1 MKPLSLIDHVLIELE
16 HSLRTCHVKPSSG
29 PRPYPAQKLQNPELS
44 EQDSAHSASLMRVNN
59 AGEVAAQ
66 GLYRGQ
72 ALTAGNESIKNDML
86 EAANE
91 ENEHL
96 NWCQTRL
103 SELGSHTSLLDPFW
117 YWGSFSLGLTAG
129 LIGDKWSLGFVEETE
144 KQVTRHLEKHL
155 DELPEQDHRSRVI
168 VDNMKQDEIKHAV
181 YAHNAGAAKLPIP
194 VRLAMNLVSK
204 VMTFSAYRI

>member
-1 MKPLSLIDHVLIELE
+1 MKVFSAIDKVLIELE
-16 HSLRTCHVKPSSG
+16 HSLRTCHVKPSIGS
-29 PRPYPAQKLQNPELS
+29 RPYPAKNIKHPDLN
-44 EQDSAHSASLMRVNN
+44 EQESSHAASLMRVNN

-72 ALTAGNESIKNDML
+72 AITARNGSIKNDML

-103 SELGSHTSLLDPFW
+103 TELGSRTSLLDPFW
-117 YWGSFSLGLTAG
+117 YWGSFGLGLTAG
-129 LIGDKWSLGFVEETE
+129 FIGDKWSLGFVEETE
-144 KQVTRHLEKHL
+144 NQVTRHLESHL
-155 DELPEQDHRSRVI
+155 NELPEQDHRSKTVL
-168 VDNMKQDEIKHAV
+168 NTMKDDEIRHAV
-181 YAHNAGAAKLPIP
+181 NAHKAGAAKLPDP
-194 VRLAMNLVSK
+194 VRKGMNLVSK